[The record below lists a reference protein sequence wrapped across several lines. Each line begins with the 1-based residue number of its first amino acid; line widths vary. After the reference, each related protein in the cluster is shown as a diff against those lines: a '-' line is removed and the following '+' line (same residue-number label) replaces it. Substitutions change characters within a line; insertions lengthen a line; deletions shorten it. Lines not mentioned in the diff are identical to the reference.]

1 MVYQDEI
8 DKCLTDLKSTCKAN
22 YVFGGPVTEKKGRD
36 KCILDLKNA
45 GKFGKD
51 RSSVC
56 RNDPEECKHT
66 GCAEVSE
73 RGNLAE
79 LMAEAAP
86 EMGTTMGQMKGQM
99 KEMMGKGGRIKKRK
113 TKKARKTRK
122 ARRRKSL
129 RPIKINPKMKGN
141 FTKKAKKANMS
152 VQQYARYVIKKYKG
166 KTKTKKQV
174 KLLREAVFARNAKTK
189 FKH

>member
-8 DKCLTDLKSTCKAN
+8 DKCLTDLKSTCKAK

-51 RSSVC
+51 RSGVC

-86 EMGTTMGQMKGQM
+86 EMGTTMGQM
-99 KEMMGKGGRIKKRK
+99 MGKGGRIKKRK
-113 TKKARKTRK
+113 TKKSRKTRK
-122 ARRRKSL
+122 TKKRKSL
-129 RPIKINPKMKGN
+129 RPIKINPKMKGS

>member
-1 MVYQDEI
+1 MVYQDEV
-8 DKCLTDLKSTCKAN
+8 DKCLADLKSTCKAK
-22 YVFGGPVTEKKGRD
+22 YVFGGPVTEPAGRK
-36 KCILDLKNA
+36 KCIDDLKNA

-51 RSSVC
+51 KSGVC
-56 RNDPEECKHT
+56 RDDPEECKHS

-86 EMGTTMGQMKGQM
+86 EMGTTMGQMK
-99 KEMMGKGGRIKKRK
+99 EMMRKGGRVKKMKTKKSRKTRK
-113 TKKARKTRK
+113 TKK
-122 ARRRKSL
+122 RKSL
-129 RPIKINPKMKGN
+129 RPIKINPKMKGS

>member
-1 MVYQDEI
+1 MVYQDEV
-8 DKCLTDLKSTCKAN
+8 DKCLVDLKSTCKAK
-22 YVFGGPVTEKKGRD
+22 YVFGGPVTEPAGRK
-36 KCILDLKNA
+36 KCIDDLKNA

-51 RSSVC
+51 RSGVC
-56 RNDPEECKHT
+56 RDDPEECKHT

-86 EMGTTMGQMKGQM
+86 EMGTTMGQMK
-99 KEMMGKGGRIKKRK
+99 EMMRKGGRVKKMKTKKYRKTRK
-113 TKKARKTRK
+113 TKK
-122 ARRRKSL
+122 RKSL
-129 RPIKINPKMKGN
+129 RPIKINPKMKGS